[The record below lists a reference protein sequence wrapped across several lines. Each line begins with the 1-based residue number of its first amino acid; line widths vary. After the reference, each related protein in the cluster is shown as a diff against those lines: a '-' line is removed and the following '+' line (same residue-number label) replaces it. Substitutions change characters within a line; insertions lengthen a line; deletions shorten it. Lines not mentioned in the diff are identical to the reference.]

1 MSKARTLANL
11 ISDNAE
17 LADGQIS
24 VAEVV
29 GAAPTA
35 SPTFTGNI
43 DAGDNVKIRLGD
55 SDDLQIY
62 HDGSSNRSY
71 ITESNTHSN
80 GHLFIQGDNLILE
93 NAGGG
98 NYFRAIN
105 GGAVQLYHAGAE
117 KLATTSTG
125 IDITGAGT
133 FSSNVSLTGT
143 LNVDS
148 STTNGFLSAGSNIL
162 NFGTTSNDTL
172 AFYANNTNHM
182 KLKPDGEVIINET
195 GNAEGDLRVES
206 DSNSHMLFVDAGTN
220 RVGINK
226 SAPNRAFH
234 VGGES
239 EFDGTIF
246 IDKAD
251 GTAVQVIGT
260 SNNTGYL
267 NWESNGWTFYTNGP
281 VEALRLGSS
290 EMVVNEDSRDYD
302 FRVETNG
309 ADYAFFV
316 DGGTNNIGIQSGTS
330 WSLSGGGSASS
341 GSGVSIDMGYDG
353 TIYAGSAYW
362 AGGLKTGTGFFSDA
376 SGDRYKRASRQVT
389 QINQSSQGGDIQ
401 FRSQTSGSA
410 GAVISWHEMADFGRN
425 EVVFN
430 DGGLDQN
437 FRVES
442 DNNSSMLFVDAEN
455 DKIGIN
461 TGSPDA
467 MLTVDTN
474 IGGSSTGTLARFHA
488 SKGESDS
495 TFFQIAATRHGTAQR
510 VQLQAFDDDGSTGRT
525 LALNSSGGS
534 VGIGSNDTNGL
545 VTIAGSGSGN
555 YNQLTLTNNYTANT
569 NKVTGMTTLN
579 YQNDSTSVFQAYH
592 TNGSNNLYLGSADS
606 SQRGFRNIHTF
617 IAPSSTGTT
626 GHRKITSHNYTSFIV
641 NDDSNDIDF
650 RVEGNNVAN
659 GIVYDADDETVC
671 FFTNSTSS
679 SVPSGINFKR
689 DGANNSWQN
698 IGHTTAAGDGYS
710 YIQFL
715 YNSSRIGQAVQSGT
729 TGVTYQTTSDY
740 RLKENAV
747 AITSATERVK
757 QLNPIRFNFISE
769 PDRTIDG
776 FLAHEVQAI
785 VPEAVSGTKDEVD
798 SNGRPEYQGLDTSR
812 LVPVLVATIKELEAR
827 ITALENA

>member
-35 SPTFTGNI
+35 NPTFTGRLTTNG
-43 DAGDNVKIRLGD
+43 AAQGDTYFTGGTANSRLLNVFT
-55 SDDLQIY
+55 ST
-62 HDGSSNRSY
+62 HDGA
-71 ITESNTHSN
+71 T
-80 GHLFIQGDNLILE
+80 
-93 NAGGG
+93 NAGHNFKIASGSGAFIFG
-98 NYFRAIN
+98 NN
-105 GGAVQLYHAGAE
+105 
-117 KLATTSTG
+117 TTANLLTVKSGG
-125 IDITGAGT
+125 IDVTGAGT

-182 KLKPDGEVIINET
+182 KLKPDGEVILNET

-206 DSNSHMLFVDAGTN
+206 DSNSHMLFVDAGNN
-220 RVGINK
+220 RVSIGNSNTYSMFNVVSSNDNTSDWWTNSVATQYMQNTVGHTVLK
-226 SAPNRAFH
+226 MNNNNSNRSAYLVYNGNGSAQGFH
-234 VGGES
+234 I
-239 EFDGTIF
+239 FDRQNEQSRIS
-246 IDKAD
+246 AY
-251 GTAVQVIGT
+251 T
-260 SNNTGYL
+260 S
-267 NWESNGWTFYTNGP
+267 S
-281 VEALRLGSS
+281 V
-290 EMVVNEDSRDYD
+290 VVNEAGADVD
-302 FRVETNG
+302 FRVESDG
-309 ADYAFFV
+309 SQYAFFV